1 MFSNFI
7 SDIVSSVNPVG
18 LSKAFSV
25 LKIAKPEVSSNNPI
39 DVAAVVVS
47 GLAVVFVAL
56 IILIFFVFLY
66 GKIFDVIRENKNK
79 KKTEVK
85 ADDMTPAAKPEPV
98 SETAAA
104 EPVSASDDDEVI
116 AAISAVLA
124 QISSEEGVQY
134 RIKSVTPVQKGTRR
148 NAWAFEGLRQNTNPF
163 W

>member
-25 LKIAKPEVSSNNPI
+25 LKIAKPEVSSSNPI

-66 GKIFDVIRENKNK
+66 GKIFDVIRESKNK
-79 KKTEVK
+79 KKAEVK
-85 ADDMTPAAKPEPV
+85 ADDMTPAAKPAPAAVEPV
-98 SETAAA
+98 ST
-104 EPVSASDDDEVI
+104 SDDDEVI

-134 RIKSVTPVQKGTRR
+134 RIKSVTPVQKGSRR

-163 W
+163 